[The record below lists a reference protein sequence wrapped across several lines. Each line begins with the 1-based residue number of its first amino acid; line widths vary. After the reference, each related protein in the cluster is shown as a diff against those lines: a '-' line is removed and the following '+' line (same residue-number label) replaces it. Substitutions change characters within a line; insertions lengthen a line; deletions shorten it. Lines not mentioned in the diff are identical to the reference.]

1 MKARRAG
8 ALIIRDK
15 RILLVSNDELGLYWT
30 PGGRLN
36 AGEDYQQALR
46 RELAEELGVKINK
59 AKLFSQVS
67 HDYTPTAKYFLVD
80 VVGEPATVSKE
91 ITKIGWFSRQDI
103 EFGNTK
109 VTPNFTK
116 EIFPQLI
123 KAGLL

>member
-8 ALIIRDK
+8 ALIINNK
-15 RILLVSNDELGLYWT
+15 RIVLVSNDEIGLYWT

-36 AGEDYQQALR
+36 DNEDYDNALR
-46 RELAEELGVKINK
+46 REILEELGVEIKE

-67 HDYTPTAKYFLVD
+67 HDYTPVAKYFLVEVSGD
-80 VVGEPATVSKE
+80 PKPATEEV
-91 ITKIGWFSRQDI
+91 TKVGWFTKEQI
-103 EFGNTK
+103 ESGEIK

>member
-1 MKARRAG
+1 MKAKRAG

-36 AGEDYQQALR
+36 EGEDYQQALR
-46 RELAEELGVKINK
+46 RELAEELGVKIK
-59 AKLFSQVS
+59 AAQLFSQVS

-80 VVGEPATVSKE
+80 VAGEPAPVSKE
-91 ITKIGWFSRQDI
+91 VTKVGWFSRQDI
-103 EFGNTK
+103 ESGDTK

-123 KAGLL
+123 EAGLL